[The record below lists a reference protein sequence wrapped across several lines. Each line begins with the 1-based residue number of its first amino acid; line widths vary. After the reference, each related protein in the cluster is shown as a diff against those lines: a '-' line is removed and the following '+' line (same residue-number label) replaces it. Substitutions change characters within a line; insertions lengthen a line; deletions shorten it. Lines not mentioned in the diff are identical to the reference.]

1 MVNGK
6 WLMENGEWK
15 MENGEKVNR
24 KIENSKMVN
33 GKNG

>member
-6 WLMENGEWK
+6 WLMENGDWK